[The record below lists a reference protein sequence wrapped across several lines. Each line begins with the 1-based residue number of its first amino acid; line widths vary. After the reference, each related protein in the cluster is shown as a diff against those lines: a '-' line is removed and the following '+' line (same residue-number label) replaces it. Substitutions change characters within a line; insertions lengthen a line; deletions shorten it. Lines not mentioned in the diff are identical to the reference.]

1 MNYDDRNH
9 LAMKLCVRIYW
20 RVSLADGDKESVCFT
35 KIGNM
40 GSSLPFC
47 SP

>member
-47 SP
+47 FP